1 MTDRMT
7 KADVVQI
14 VWQTALVARSLHVVR
29 LGFLPNAPRGRLSH
43 VAVKALRRRQK
54 IHTST
59 YSVTL
64 RKAHWLE
71 AFIYFHK
78 LANSFSS
85 GILIGRL

>member
-1 MTDRMT
+1 MDLAGIAEAFRPNPLSGARRHFVRMTDRIT

-59 YSVTL
+59 
-64 RKAHWLE
+64 A
-71 AFIYFHK
+71 
-78 LANSFSS
+78 
-85 GILIGRL
+85 